1 MQSRKLTDLTS
12 FKHLALVTAILLSAT
27 AFGGELA
34 PTIDTFDNAANNS
47 LGYQRQLITDTVAG
61 GSSTATQTLANGVVT
76 LKGEIVPAR
85 GQLGWVSYVVP
96 LDAQGGAQDASA
108 FEGVLLRVK
117 LNKGNLSVSVNST
130 EVTNFDYHAAPIA
143 VIQDGEFHTL
153 KVPFNSLK
161 RAWSEQTVLNPETVN
176 GISIVAYAVQQDSFD
191 FALDSISFY

>member
-61 GSSTATQTLANGVVT
+61 GSSTATQTLANGVVR